1 MTSAECVRKSL
12 RHVHRNW
19 QLVAIQFLMTVVN
32 VLAFLLFMVLPLAVG
47 LLLMGD
53 GVRELERLEE
63 ALESPAR
70 LLETVTRY
78 LGWAAILSA
87 GLLFYLAF
95 SFSLWIFVLGGSLGV
110 LSLSMQRPSGSFRMS
125 AFMDEGKRHFFPL
138 LRYATLV
145 GFFLVGAVSALALA
159 GGLAYVVSTALEGG
173 RLAVFLRVLM
183 ALGLGVFG
191 FLFLSGIVL
200 VSLEGF
206 APLVTRRM
214 KAAQA
219 VSEAGAYLWRNPGS
233 IWLVVL
239 LLAGYA
245 SAQVLMMAAGYSIG
259 LIPLVG
265 PVLSL
270 FSQVVTGVVGGY
282 LFLVVIGG
290 VLADYLSSPGKIP
303 PGESRGGLTA

>member
-1 MTSAECVRKSL
+1 MRRAECVRTSL

-32 VLAFLLFMVLPLAVG
+32 VLAFLLFMALPLAVG
-47 LLLMGD
+47 LLLTGD
-53 GVRELERLEE
+53 GVQELERLEE

-70 LLETVTRY
+70 LLELVSRY
-78 LGWAAILSA
+78 LGWAAVLA
-87 GLLFYLAF
+87 TGLLFSLVF
-95 SFSLWIFVLGGSLGV
+95 SFLLWIFVLGGSLGV
-110 LSLSMQRPSGSFRMS
+110 LGLSMQGPSGSFRMN
-125 AFMDEGKRHFFPL
+125 AFIEEGKRHFFPL
-138 LRYATLV
+138 LRYTTLV
-145 GFFLVGAVSALALA
+145 GLILVGTVSALALA
-159 GGLAYVVSTALEGG
+159 GGLAYVVSMALEGG
-173 RLAVFLRVLM
+173 RLAVFLRVSM

-191 FLFLSGIVL
+191 LLSLSGIVL
-200 VSLEGF
+200 VSLEGL
-206 APLVTRRM
+206 APLVTRRT
-214 KAAQA
+214 KAAHA

-233 IWLVVL
+233 IWLIVL

-259 LIPLVG
+259 LIPRVG

-270 FSQVVTGVVGGY
+270 FSQVVTGVAGGY

-290 VLADYLSSPGKIP
+290 VLADYLSSLGKIP